1 MDRREFLKRTALATV
16 AVGVSDVAKASGL
29 LGPDDT
35 VAVADGK
42 KETENKPLIAS
53 APMLQNYAETSV
65 GVAFAVSSL
74 ANGYVTIGERPDL
87 SDGRKV
93 KAGGYRTTD
102 ISDRVV
108 QVRITGLKPAT
119 TYYYRIGADRI
130 QYKGGYGMKNLGAE
144 DDPRTYSFTTAGGGA
159 PSHFCVINDT
169 HVKWQPFEQ
178 SIEMMA
184 RLAPACVVW
193 NGDASN
199 TEETIEDQMK
209 IFLTPEIARKDYASQ
224 TPYLFSPGNHD
235 FRGMANRHLERVW
248 MYRQPEERDTRD
260 WDLGRNF
267 AVRTGDIALIGL
279 DTGEDK
285 LDTNPKFAG
294 LFNMKAYREAQ
305 TQWLRDALQRPEIA
319 QAPFMVAFCH
329 IPLYDTNPKHNPGDV
344 APADYDPKYNTD
356 FAMWQRTCAQ
366 MWGPL
371 LEEAGC
377 QLVITAHQHHYRYD
391 APSEGRSWAHMV
403 GGGPDMEGKPDRFP
417 TVIEGDVKDGLLHI
431 TVHNVRT
438 GQVQQTFTYDRRKLK
453 RRKKN
458 RTRA

>member
-93 KAGGYRTTD
+93 KSGGYRTTD

-159 PSHFCVINDT
+159 PSHSASSTT
-169 HVKWQPFEQ
+169 H
-178 SIEMMA
+178 M
-184 RLAPACVVW
+184 
-193 NGDASN
+193 
-199 TEETIEDQMK
+199 
-209 IFLTPEIARKDYASQ
+209 
-224 TPYLFSPGNHD
+224 
-235 FRGMANRHLERVW
+235 
-248 MYRQPEERDTRD
+248 
-260 WDLGRNF
+260 
-267 AVRTGDIALIGL
+267 
-279 DTGEDK
+279 
-285 LDTNPKFAG
+285 
-294 LFNMKAYREAQ
+294 
-305 TQWLRDALQRPEIA
+305 
-319 QAPFMVAFCH
+319 
-329 IPLYDTNPKHNPGDV
+329 
-344 APADYDPKYNTD
+344 
-356 FAMWQRTCAQ
+356 
-366 MWGPL
+366 
-371 LEEAGC
+371 
-377 QLVITAHQHHYRYD
+377 
-391 APSEGRSWAHMV
+391 
-403 GGGPDMEGKPDRFP
+403 
-417 TVIEGDVKDGLLHI
+417 
-431 TVHNVRT
+431 
-438 GQVQQTFTYDRRKLK
+438 
-453 RRKKN
+453 
-458 RTRA
+458 